1 MQQLIKKIP
10 FIIGNLYDY
19 AKKFE
24 RQQVS
29 IMASNVATIGT
40 FNAFSK
46 NMTILRAIVRDDYKV
61 KDKDSI
67 VNGFI
72 TVS

>member
-1 MQQLIKKIP
+1 
-10 FIIGNLYDY
+10 
-19 AKKFE
+19 
-24 RQQVS
+24 
-29 IMASNVATIGT
+29 MASNVATIGT